1 MAKSE
6 LDKLLAATNTKGGT
20 GSARTD
26 FTRLMAEVLRL
37 TRSPKP
43 ASVTDGAVRRL
54 APIKVVHPDSTVAG
68 RLLKAAPAIPVANS
82 ALSQGGGDLGRLAAQ
97 ADQLRRAMTPAA
109 APVAV
114 KARST
119 SAGTPAIS
127 SGSNGLVKFISTF
140 LGGSGLGSI
149 VSGIAGLFGGGKP
162 DAPLPLYQFA
172 LPQSVS
178 VEAGLARNGQ
188 FVPISYSQNGQARPN
203 STPQPVTQTMA
214 QPLNVDGRWFMDHS
228 EEIASAVKEAM
239 LHSHSINDVV
249 ADL

>member
-6 LDKLLAATNTKGGT
+6 LDKLLAATHAKGGT

-37 TRSPKP
+37 TRSPKSAP
-43 ASVTDGAVRRL
+43 VTDGVVRRL
-54 APIKVVHPDSTVAG
+54 APVKVVHPDSTIAG
-68 RLLKAAPAIPVANS
+68 RLLKAASVIPVANG
-82 ALSQGGGDLGRLAAQ
+82 AFPQGGRDLGRLAAQ
-97 ADQLRRAMTPAA
+97 VDQLRRAMTPAA

-114 KARST
+114 KTRSN
-119 SAGTPAIS
+119 SASTPAVPN
-127 SGSNGLVKFISTF
+127 GSNGLVKFISTF

-149 VSGIAGLFGGGKP
+149 ISEIAGLFGGGKP

-178 VEAGLARNGQ
+178 IEAGLTRNGQ
-188 FVPISYSQNGQARPN
+188 FVPISYSQSGQARPN
-203 STPQPVTQTMA
+203 STPQPVAPTVA